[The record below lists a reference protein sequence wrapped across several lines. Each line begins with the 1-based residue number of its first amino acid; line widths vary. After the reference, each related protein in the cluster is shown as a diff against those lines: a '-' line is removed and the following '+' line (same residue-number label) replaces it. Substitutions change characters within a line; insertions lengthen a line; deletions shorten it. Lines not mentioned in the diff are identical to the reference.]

1 MGLSSVAARWTSVA
15 LATWLV
21 ATFVHQAWAVDRLK
35 INDAGVE
42 RKLAGKIL
50 VEAQD
55 GGVLL
60 LATDG
65 ELWPIEGEDVVER
78 DKDDKPFTPLGQA
91 DLDAQLLSK
100 LPAEF
105 RVHHT
110 AHYTICYNTS
120 FAYAKWVGGLYER
133 LYGAF
138 FTFWTKKGIKLHDP
152 ELPLVVLVFDG
163 AESYN
168 LHARRELGEEVESI
182 IGYYSLRTNHVTT
195 FDLTGVEG
203 AANGQRASTAERI
216 QQVLSQPSA
225 ERNVATIVHEA
236 THQLAYN
243 TGLQTRYAAIPFWVS
258 EGLAVY
264 FESPDLK
271 STKGWRSIGG
281 VNRFNLMQFHR
292 YLQRRPRDSLTTIL
306 TSDDRLRSPDT
317 ATAAYAEAWALNYF
331 MFKTRGAK
339 YVEYLKRL
347 SEYPALEE
355 QTPEER
361 LAEFKRFFGDD
372 LEKFDADFI
381 KVMQKVD

>member
-1 MGLSSVAARWTSVA
+1 MGQSYVAVRSTSIA
-15 LATWLV
+15 LAMWLV
-21 ATFVHQAWAVDRLK
+21 AVCVGEAVAVDLLTVK
-35 INDAGVE
+35 DGGVE

-60 LATDG
+60 LANDG
-65 ELWPIEGEDVVER
+65 ELWPIEGPDLLER
-78 DKDDKPFTPLGQA
+78 EKDEKPFAPLGQA
-91 DLDAQLLSK
+91 DLDSQLLSK
-100 LPAEF
+100 LPQDF

-120 FAYAKWVGGLYER
+120 FVYAKWVGGLYER

-138 FTFWTKKGIKLHDP
+138 FNFWTKRGIKLHDP
-152 ELPLVVLVFDG
+152 ELPLVVLVFDS
-163 AESYN
+163 AESYK
-168 LHARRELGEEVESI
+168 LHATRELGGEVDSI

-203 AANGQRASTAERI
+203 AANGQRASTSERI

-264 FESPDLK
+264 FETPDLK
-271 STKGWRSIGG
+271 NTKGWRSIGG
-281 VNRFNLMQFHR
+281 VNRFNLLQFHR
-292 YLQRRPRDSLTTIL
+292 YLPRRPKDSLLTIL

-331 MFKTRGAK
+331 LFKSRGAK

-361 LAEFKRFFGDD
+361 VAEFKRFFGDD